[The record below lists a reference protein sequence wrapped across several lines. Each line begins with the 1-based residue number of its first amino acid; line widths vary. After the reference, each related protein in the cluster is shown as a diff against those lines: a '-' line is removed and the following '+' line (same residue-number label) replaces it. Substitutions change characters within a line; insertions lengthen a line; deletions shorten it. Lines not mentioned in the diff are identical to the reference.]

1 MARKSISKEEITPSY
16 DELINELS
24 NNVAKLIIDN
34 SVKTVM
40 IQKLESIIN
49 EFMQQSDKRVEQV
62 NNEF

>member
-1 MARKSISKEEITPSY
+1 MARKSVSKEEITPSY